1 MVSLE
6 ILNFDS
12 FSLDNCFD
20 GIKNQN
26 EDDRDCGG
34 ICDTCQE
41 GKNTIS

>member
-6 ILNFDS
+6 ILIYS
-12 FSLDNCFD
+12 FSLDTCFD

-26 EDDRDCGG
+26 EDKRDCGG

-41 GKNTIS
+41 GENTI